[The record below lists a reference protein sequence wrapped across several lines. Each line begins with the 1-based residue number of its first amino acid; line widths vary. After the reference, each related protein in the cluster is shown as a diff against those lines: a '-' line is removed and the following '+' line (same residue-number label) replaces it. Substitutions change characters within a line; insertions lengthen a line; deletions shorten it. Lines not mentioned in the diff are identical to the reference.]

1 MFNVKSW
8 IILQKKINIHE
19 EYILFQ
25 WNVISYVNTVTSHI
39 ATTPLTHRPL
49 VDFTQVIFKLI
60 LVSDGWGISY
70 HFSKENSK
78 HILQLNHKTDYH
90 NVCSKN
96 CKSQKNNLAK
106 HYWISQK
113 VELHTKIG
121 VVTGASSL
129 CLHKKILNNDETTL
143 LRDNKY
149 RLPNDG
155 QLISTKTSYRDKV

>member
-1 MFNVKSW
+1 MFNVKSS

-96 CKSQKNNLAK
+96 CKSQKKKSCKALLNITKSRTPYKNRCCNWCQLPLLAQKNPQQWWNN
-106 HYWISQK
+106 
-113 VELHTKIG
+113 
-121 VVTGASSL
+121 SL
-129 CLHKKILNNDETTL
+129 E
-143 LRDNKY
+143 
-149 RLPNDG
+149 G
-155 QLISTKTSYRDKV
+155 